1 MLNQQIQNYKII
13 STLGEGGMG
22 TVYLAEHITIQ
33 RKVAVKVLH
42 SQLTK
47 NESLR
52 QRFQNEA
59 VLMAKLQHPN
69 IVGLIDFFE
78 QDGNLYL
85 IMEYVEGIGLDDF
98 IKNLNTPVSIERG
111 KNIMLQI
118 LNGFAYAHSNGI
130 IHRDVK
136 PSNILI
142 TKNDEVKILDFGI
155 AKMLDDVKNKL
166 TKTGTQIGTAYYM
179 SPEQVKAQELD
190 QRTDIYSLGITFYEL
205 LSGFCPYTNS
215 QSEYDVY
222 RRIVEEPL
230 IPLTESLGL
239 QYSHVW
245 GIIEKQTQKNKEW
258 RYSNCSEILK
268 DLTSET
274 VIESKKPEAKEANTI
289 VEEREV
295 YITPPVKKKQ
305 TKIFLIVISII
316 IFSFFAYF
324 LNSET
329 KNSKEFVNYV
339 VVSEINLRSKPT
351 KSSNSLLKIPQGDSV
366 LILGDSTNTLEDG
379 FKYKWKKCKYR
390 NKEGWVSTEIDGQ
403 KNLGDIDLAEEF
415 KILMANIP
423 NGSYEY
429 HYLRTIVFYGL
440 IDFLKEKGL
449 NRKYSFAQ
457 NQYNNKFQTI
467 QKFNFRNNNRVY
479 DCRILLNPIN
489 EYDYPL
495 YIVLKLEY
503 SENKIFIK
511 EVYGWKMKRKVK
523 FFKVYNDDKYV
534 DLYDVNEKYIGIH
547 SDGEI
552 EKL

>member
-1 MLNQQIQNYKII
+1 
-13 STLGEGGMG
+13 
-22 TVYLAEHITIQ
+22 
-33 RKVAVKVLH
+33 
-42 SQLTK
+42 
-47 NESLR
+47 
-52 QRFQNEA
+52 
-59 VLMAKLQHPN
+59 
-69 IVGLIDFFE
+69 
-78 QDGNLYL
+78 
-85 IMEYVEGIGLDDF
+85 
-98 IKNLNTPVSIERG
+98 
-111 KNIMLQI
+111 
-118 LNGFAYAHSNGI
+118 
-130 IHRDVK
+130 
-136 PSNILI
+136 
-142 TKNDEVKILDFGI
+142 
-155 AKMLDDVKNKL
+155 
-166 TKTGTQIGTAYYM
+166 
-179 SPEQVKAQELD
+179 
-190 QRTDIYSLGITFYEL
+190 
-205 LSGFCPYTNS
+205 
-215 QSEYDVY
+215 
-222 RRIVEEPL
+222 VEEPL

>member
-13 STLGEGGMG
+13 SILGEGGMG
-22 TVYLAEHITIQ
+22 AVYLAKHITIQ
-33 RKVAVKVLH
+33 RKVAVKMLH

-59 VLMAKLQHPN
+59 VLMAKLHHPN

-78 QDGNLYL
+78 QDGNLFL

-98 IKNLNTPVSIERG
+98 IKNLSTPVSIERG
-111 KNIMLQI
+111 KNIMLQV

-155 AKMLDDVKNKL
+155 AKLLDDVQNKL

-205 LSGFCPYTNS
+205 LSGFCPYANS

-239 QYSHVW
+239 QYAHVW

-274 VIESKKPEAKEANTI
+274 PIESKKPEAKEANTI

-295 YITPPVKKKQ
+295 FNPPLAPKKKSNVIIYMLISILVLAIGYFLFTKLNENSVDEVPTIEEQTTDLILNYYDDADKDQIDAYKYFAPYVERYITVERTNP
-305 TKIFLIVISII
+305 
-316 IFSFFAYF
+316 
-324 LNSET
+324 E
-329 KNSKEFVNYV
+329 
-339 VVSEINLRSKPT
+339 EINSINNREHDFTNRETEVLENTITFEREDNGLKYWTFWIDMSCFRIKRQQFQT
-351 KSSNSLLKIPQGDSV
+351 CKVKIEFGINEDLKIVSCRE
-366 LILGDSTNTLEDG
+366 LE
-379 FKYKWKKCKYR
+379 
-390 NKEGWVSTEIDGQ
+390 IQ
-403 KNLGDIDLAEEF
+403 DL
-415 KILMANIP
+415 
-423 NGSYEY
+423 
-429 HYLRTIVFYGL
+429 
-440 IDFLKEKGL
+440 
-449 NRKYSFAQ
+449 
-457 NQYNNKFQTI
+457 KF
-467 QKFNFRNNNRVY
+467 
-479 DCRILLNPIN
+479 
-489 EYDYPL
+489 E
-495 YIVLKLEY
+495 
-503 SENKIFIK
+503 
-511 EVYGWKMKRKVK
+511 
-523 FFKVYNDDKYV
+523 
-534 DLYDVNEKYIGIH
+534 
-547 SDGEI
+547 
-552 EKL
+552 

>member
-47 NESLR
+47 NDSLR

-78 QDGNLYL
+78 QDGNLFL

-98 IKNLNTPVSIERG
+98 IKNLSTPVSIERG
-111 KNIMLQI
+111 KNIMLQV

-155 AKMLDDVKNKL
+155 AKLLDDVQNKL

-205 LSGFCPYTNS
+205 LSGFCPFANS

-230 IPLTESLGL
+230 VPLTESLGN
-239 QYSHVW
+239 QYTHVW
-245 GIIEKQTQKNKEW
+245 KIIKKQTEKNKEW
-258 RYSNCSEILK
+258 RYSNCNEIVK
-268 DLTSET
+268 DLSSET
-274 VIESKKPEAKEANTI
+274 QNESRMPDLKEAKTI

-295 YITPPVKKKQ
+295 YTAPPVPKKKSNV
-305 TKIFLIVISII
+305 IIYMLISIFVLAI
-316 IFSFFAYF
+316 GYF
-324 LNSET
+324 LFTKLNENSVDEAPT
-329 KNSKEFVNYV
+329 IEEQTTDLILNYYDDADKDQIDAHKYFAPNV
-339 VVSEINLRSKPT
+339 ERYITVERTNPEEINSINNREHDFTNRKTEVLENTITFEREDNGLKYWTFWIDMSCFRIKRQQFQT
-351 KSSNSLLKIPQGDSV
+351 CKVKIEFGINEDLKIVS
-366 LILGDSTNTLEDG
+366 
-379 FKYKWKKCKYR
+379 YR
-390 NKEGWVSTEIDGQ
+390 E
-403 KNLGDIDLAEEF
+403 LDIQDL
-415 KILMANIP
+415 
-423 NGSYEY
+423 
-429 HYLRTIVFYGL
+429 
-440 IDFLKEKGL
+440 
-449 NRKYSFAQ
+449 
-457 NQYNNKFQTI
+457 KF
-467 QKFNFRNNNRVY
+467 
-479 DCRILLNPIN
+479 
-489 EYDYPL
+489 E
-495 YIVLKLEY
+495 
-503 SENKIFIK
+503 
-511 EVYGWKMKRKVK
+511 
-523 FFKVYNDDKYV
+523 
-534 DLYDVNEKYIGIH
+534 
-547 SDGEI
+547 
-552 EKL
+552 

>member
-1 MLNQQIQNYKII
+1 MLNQQIHNYKILYI
-13 STLGEGGMG
+13 LGEGGMG

-78 QDGNLYL
+78 QEGNLFL

-155 AKMLDDVKNKL
+155 AKLLDDVQNKL

-205 LSGFCPYTNS
+205 LSGFCPYANS

-230 IPLTESLGL
+230 IPLSESLGN
-239 QYSHVW
+239 QYDYLW
-245 GIIEKQTQKNKEW
+245 GIIEKQTKKNKEF
-258 RYSNCSEILK
+258 RYSSCNNIILDITRESEDQLIFEEDFAQKESYPEQLNLSNDISNTRSSTRLK
-268 DLTSET
+268 
-274 VIESKKPEAKEANTI
+274 
-289 VEEREV
+289 
-295 YITPPVKKKQ
+295 
-305 TKIFLIVISII
+305 SII
-316 IFSFFAYF
+316 ITIIIFLSGYYVFNNSFFDAKGIDVHDDDTLSIEEKTSQFIKNYF
-324 LNSET
+324 EASDNGDINAFDYFAPHVSQYFRVSNTNPAEINSINEGQKDFT
-329 KNSKEFVNYV
+329 NRESNIVKNSIFLDREVGEIKYWTFWLEMSCYR
-339 VVSEINLRSKPT
+339 VSK
-351 KSSNSLLKIPQGDSV
+351 
-366 LILGDSTNTLEDG
+366 
-379 FKYKWKKCKYR
+379 
-390 NKEGWVSTEIDGQ
+390 Q
-403 KNLGDIDLAEEF
+403 K
-415 KILMANIP
+415 
-423 NGSYEY
+423 
-429 HYLRTIVFYGL
+429 H
-440 IDFLKEKGL
+440 
-449 NRKYSFAQ
+449 
-457 NQYNNKFQTI
+457 QT
-467 QKFNFRNNNRVY
+467 
-479 DCRILLNPIN
+479 C
-489 EYDYPL
+489 
-495 YIVLKLEY
+495 
-503 SENKIFIK
+503 
-511 EVYGWKMKRKVK
+511 KVK
-523 FFKVYNDDKYV
+523 IEFGINKDIKIVSYRELEIQ
-534 DLYDVNEKYIGIH
+534 DLKFE
-547 SDGEI
+547 
-552 EKL
+552 